1 MIENGMSYK
10 TRKPLDNLML
20 PGAQAEYERQRFGA
34 DPLPEPGAPSP
45 MLHPMMAGIL
55 QRFLDAQTVI
65 ANATPKVP
73 E

>member
-1 MIENGMSYK
+1 MLENGMVV
-10 TRKPLDNLML
+10 
-20 PGAQAEYERQRFGA
+20 GAQAEYERERFGEGA
-34 DPLPEPGAPSP
+34 LPEPGAPSGP
-45 MLHPMMAGIL
+45 LLHPMFGDIL

>member
-1 MIENGMSYK
+1 MLENR
-10 TRKPLDNLML
+10 TVV
-20 PGAQAEYERQRFGA
+20 GAQAEFERQRFGA

-45 MLHPMMAGIL
+45 LLHPMMAGIL

-65 ANATPKVP
+65 ANATPKVL

>member
-1 MIENGMSYK
+1 MIENGMAV
-10 TRKPLDNLML
+10 
-20 PGAQAEYERQRFGA
+20 GAQAEYERQRFGT
-34 DPLPEPGAPSP
+34 DPQPEPLVAGPL
-45 MLHPMMAGIL
+45 LHPMFAGIL